1 MSKFDQNP
9 VGGIC
14 STGIRSPILSI
25 LDLNRDGSMGG
36 EERPVHSENDDQK
49 DDSDDDVDDDDDI
62 DDAGKELEMGGE
74 GLLILLKIMMK
85 MLMMRVIV

>member
-1 MSKFDQNP
+1 
-9 VGGIC
+9 
-14 STGIRSPILSI
+14 
-25 LDLNRDGSMGG
+25 MGVWEG
-36 EERPVHSENDDQK
+36 EERPVHSTENVDQN
-49 DDSDDDVDDDDDI
+49 DDSDDDDDEDDVDDDDDDDDDI